1 MKRIAFAVALV
12 FSLALAQTVG
22 NEPPPDLSPQVFE
35 IAKKLRCPVCRG
47 ESAAESSAGVTEEMR
62 RQIAEMLAEGK
73 SEDEIIQYF
82 VDRYTEWILYEPPK
96 RGLGLVVWLA
106 PLIGLGLFGFG
117 LYGYLKTASRRE
129 RALSGLEDVSEE
141 ELARAL
147 AELERDD
154 TSEEQP

>member
-1 MKRIAFAVALV
+1 VKRQVWLLV
-12 FSLALAQTVG
+12 LILGLAGAQTVG

-47 ESAAESSAGVTEEMR
+47 ESAAESNAGVTEEMR

-106 PLIGLGLFGFG
+106 PVIGLGIFGFG
-117 LYGYLKTASRRE
+117 LYSYLRVASRRAAE
-129 RALSGLEDVSEE
+129 LEGVSEE
-141 ELARAL
+141 ELARAE
-147 AELERDD
+147 AELGRDD
-154 TSEEQP
+154 EGGAPS

>member
-1 MKRIAFAVALV
+1 MKRWLWVLI
-12 FSLALAQTVG
+12 LALGLAGAQTVG

-106 PLIGLGLFGFG
+106 PVLGLGLFGLG
-117 LYGYLKTASRRE
+117 LFGYLKAAARRAAE
-129 RALSGLEDVSEE
+129 SEAVSDD
-141 ELARAL
+141 ELARVE
-147 AELERDD
+147 AELGREDV
-154 TSEEQP
+154 P

>member
-1 MKRIAFAVALV
+1 MRRGLLALALV
-12 FSLALAQTVG
+12 LGLAAAQTVG

-47 ESAAESSAGVTEEMR
+47 ESAAESNAGVTEEMR

-106 PLIGLGLFGFG
+106 PVIGLGLFGLG
-117 LYGYLKTASRRE
+117 LYGYLKTTARRAE
-129 RALSGLEDVSEE
+129 ELEDVSDE
-141 ELARAL
+141 ELARVE
-147 AELERDD
+147 AELDEGEA
-154 TSEEQP
+154 T

>member
-1 MKRIAFAVALV
+1 VKRWLWVLV
-12 FSLALAQTVG
+12 LALGLAGAQTVG

-106 PLIGLGLFGFG
+106 PVIGLGIFGFG
-117 LYGYLKTASRRE
+117 LYSYLRAASRRAA
-129 RALSGLEDVSEE
+129 ALEGVSEE
-141 ELARAL
+141 DLARAE
-147 AELERDD
+147 AELDQEDV
-154 TSEEQP
+154 P

>member
-1 MKRIAFAVALV
+1 VRRWIWALV
-12 FSLALAQTVG
+12 LALGVAGAQTVG
-22 NEPPPDLSPQVFE
+22 NAPPPDLSPQVFE

-47 ESAAESSAGVTEEMR
+47 ESAAESNAGVTEEMR

-106 PLIGLGLFGFG
+106 PVIGLGLFGFG
-117 LYGYLKTASRRE
+117 LYGYLKAASRRAQE
-129 RALSGLEDVSEE
+129 LEDVSEE
-141 ELARAL
+141 DLARVEADL
-147 AELERDD
+147 QNDPTKGE
-154 TSEEQP
+154 TS